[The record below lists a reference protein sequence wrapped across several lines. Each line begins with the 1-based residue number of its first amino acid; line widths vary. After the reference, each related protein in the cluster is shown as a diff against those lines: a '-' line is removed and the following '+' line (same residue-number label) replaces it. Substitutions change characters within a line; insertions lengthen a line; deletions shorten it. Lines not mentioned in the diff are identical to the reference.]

1 MRLILKFKNII
12 DTNNDNIIISSDN
25 IITNSIVIDP
35 LTLSDNTIINYFY
48 LYIDQLYS
56 NYIYHDIIDILNNIN
71 QKYYDINNLLLNN
84 NNIGSTISKYTYK
97 IITETNLNINDI
109 ISNKYSNNYRFNI
122 NKTNVNNH

>member
-1 MRLILKFKNII
+1 MIYYYSYIRELNNTNNNILSIINKNGFTYQYFINIPNYDINNIYNIYCNLIKNIINILKFKNII

-56 NYIYHDIIDILNNIN
+56 NYI
-71 QKYYDINNLLLNN
+71 
-84 NNIGSTISKYTYK
+84 
-97 IITETNLNINDI
+97 
-109 ISNKYSNNYRFNI
+109 
-122 NKTNVNNH
+122 